1 MKDPI
6 KYLLTAL
13 VCATVFACTKKDE
26 PANIF
31 KGTLWEAKV
40 NMDTAI
46 NKRTHGYRLSF
57 EQDNRYRITEL
68 DEDKYTYRTA
78 DTGTYKYEDPYLT
91 LTSDRGGDKVLIYH
105 TSPQE
110 KLYAGYYGV
119 NFFKQ

>member
-1 MKDPI
+1 MTDVI
-6 KYLLTAL
+6 KSLSVAL
-13 VCATVFACTKKDE
+13 ICSSILSCSKKDE

-40 NMDTAI
+40 NMNTAI
-46 NKRTHGYRLSF
+46 NKRTYGYRLSF
-57 EQDNRYRITEL
+57 GQDNRYRITEL

-91 LTSDRGGDKVLIYH
+91 LTSDRVGDKVLIYH

-119 NFFKQ
+119 NFFQQ